1 MTQTNAK
8 SLKGEITEGP
18 QKGQQAEGNI
28 ISITQGDAS
37 DYMTPE
43 QIERRLVRS
52 DDPFAEIEIA
62 VEGTLQKMNFKD
74 YSEIGAGGIPE
85 NSTMGK
91 IMAICDI
98 EEEAVIPMIA
108 QETTGRPD
116 KDGKVSKFV
125 VWNIIGL

>member
-1 MTQTNAK
+1 MTTKNAK

-18 QKGQQAEGNI
+18 QKGQMAEGNI
-28 ISITQGDAS
+28 VSITQGLAS

-43 QIERRLVRS
+43 QIERRQVLS

-74 YSEIGAGGIPE
+74 YSMIGAGGIPE

-91 IMAICDI
+91 VMKICDI
-98 EEEAVIPMIA
+98 EEGAIIPMIA
-108 QETTGRPD
+108 QEVTGRPD
-116 KDGKVSKFV
+116 ASGKTSTFV
-125 VWNIIGL
+125 AWNVVGL